1 MGIGNLGTMQTTA
14 NHYTGCSQTPYTIL
28 YIEFKILCR
37 TLTTYST
44 LCWLLVPTVLPEGCS
59 ESAKENRKITGC
71 TRAAQA
77 SELSQAEIQL
87 NEIGCKISNSCFQA
101 LPTKEGESLE

>member
-1 MGIGNLGTMQTTA
+1 MLPD
-14 NHYTGCSQTPYTIL
+14 SL
-28 YIEFKILCR
+28 YNTVYSFPPKFKILCR

-87 NEIGCKISNSCFQA
+87 NEIGYKISNSCFQA
-101 LPTKEGESLE
+101 LPTKEGESLGMRLGGTHAE